1 MLSLWKTHNLFVI
14 HEREAAAFIQY
25 IGDKTVT
32 KTLVMEYK
40 DELMEKYSKPST
52 INAKIIAINSYLKF
66 TGQGACTVK
75 TIKLQSRQC
84 LENVLSRREYNKM
97 LEYALESGRKKHYLI
112 MRTLALTGCRI
123 GELEGVTTQALADGG
138 YKIRNKGKI
147 RDIYLLIS
155 WLRNWKIIAEK
166 RV

>member
-1 MLSLWKTHNLFVI
+1 
-14 HEREAAAFIQY
+14 
-25 IGDKTVT
+25 
-32 KTLVMEYK
+32 MEYK

-97 LEYALESGRKKHYLI
+97 LADVS
-112 MRTLALTGCRI
+112 
-123 GELEGVTTQALADGG
+123 TQRVERRLMPLDM
-138 YKIRNKGKI
+138 
-147 RDIYLLIS
+147 IS
-155 WLRNWKIIAEK
+155 QQSLR
-166 RV
+166 

>member
-66 TGQGACTVK
+66 TGQGA
-75 TIKLQSRQC
+75 
-84 LENVLSRREYNKM
+84 
-97 LEYALESGRKKHYLI
+97 
-112 MRTLALTGCRI
+112 
-123 GELEGVTTQALADGG
+123 
-138 YKIRNKGKI
+138 
-147 RDIYLLIS
+147 
-155 WLRNWKIIAEK
+155 
-166 RV
+166 

>member
-66 TGQGACTVK
+66 TGQG
-75 TIKLQSRQC
+75 IRRLLQRKRHTKGICFHRKERQAYYKQRC
-84 LENVLSRREYNKM
+84 LP
-97 LEYALESGRKKHYLI
+97 
-112 MRTLALTGCRI
+112 
-123 GELEGVTTQALADGG
+123 D
-138 YKIRNKGKI
+138 
-147 RDIYLLIS
+147 D
-155 WLRNWKIIAEK
+155 AEDS
-166 RV
+166 